1 MITSRVKIFF
11 FIIFPLINNAS
22 ADERNLK
29 ISLNLNI
36 EGYPINI
43 NDVEKKIIKNNS
55 NFNLLELVS
64 PILKKNFSSRDYK
77 KNDQL
82 FYIKMKYKF

>member
-1 MITSRVKIFF
+1 MKYFF
-11 FIIFPLINNAS
+11 FIIFLLINNAS
-22 ADERNLK
+22 ADEGNLK

-36 EGYPINI
+36 EGYPIYI
-43 NDVEKKIIKNNS
+43 NDVEKKIIKNKS

>member
-1 MITSRVKIFF
+1 MKIFF
-11 FIIFPLINNAS
+11 IIIFLLINNAS
-22 ADERNLK
+22 ADEGNIK

-36 EGYPINI
+36 EGYPIYI

-55 NFNLLELVS
+55 NFNLFELLS
-64 PILKKNFSSRDYK
+64 PVLKKNFSSRDYK
-77 KNDQL
+77 KNNQL

>member
-1 MITSRVKIFF
+1 VKIFF

-29 ISLNLNI
+29 IFLNLNI

>member
-1 MITSRVKIFF
+1 MKIFF

-22 ADERNLK
+22 ADERNL
-29 ISLNLNI
+29 NI
-36 EGYPINI
+36 IYILRVESFENI

>member
-1 MITSRVKIFF
+1 MNNLFYLRY

>member
-1 MITSRVKIFF
+1 VKIFF

>member
-1 MITSRVKIFF
+1 MLRVKIFF
-11 FIIFPLINNAS
+11 IIIFLLINNAS
-22 ADERNLK
+22 ADEGNIK

-36 EGYPINI
+36 EGYPIYI

-55 NFNLLELVS
+55 NFNLFELLS
-64 PILKKNFSSRDYK
+64 PVLKKNFSSRDYK
-77 KNDQL
+77 KNNQL

>member
-1 MITSRVKIFF
+1 MKIF
-11 FIIFPLINNAS
+11 FIIFLLINNAS
-22 ADERNLK
+22 ADEGNIK

-36 EGYPINI
+36 EGYPIYI

-55 NFNLLELVS
+55 NFNLFELLS
-64 PILKKNFSSRDYK
+64 PVFKKNFSSRDYK
-77 KNDQL
+77 KNNQL

>member
-1 MITSRVKIFF
+1 MKIFF

>member
-1 MITSRVKIFF
+1 MLRVKIFF
-11 FIIFPLINNAS
+11 IIIFLLINNAS
-22 ADERNLK
+22 ADEGNIK

-36 EGYPINI
+36 EGYPIYI
-43 NDVEKKIIKNNS
+43 NDVEKKIIKNNL

-77 KNDQL
+77 KNNQL

>member
-1 MITSRVKIFF
+1 VKIFF
-11 FIIFPLINNAS
+11 IIIFLLINNAS
-22 ADERNLK
+22 ADEGNIK

-36 EGYPINI
+36 EGYPIYI

-77 KNDQL
+77 KNNQL

>member
-1 MITSRVKIFF
+1 MKFYF
-11 FIIFPLINNAS
+11 FITIFLFFSNVWA
-22 ADERNLK
+22 EEKKLK

-36 EGYPINI
+36 EEYPIYI
-43 NDVEKKIIKNNS
+43 NDIGKKINKNNS
-55 NFNLLELVS
+55 NINLLKLVD

-77 KNDQL
+77 EKNQF

>member
-1 MITSRVKIFF
+1 MKIFF
-11 FIIFPLINNAS
+11 IIIFLLINNAS
-22 ADERNLK
+22 ADEGNIK

-36 EGYPINI
+36 EEYPIYI
-43 NDVEKKIIKNNS
+43 NDIGKKINKNNS
-55 NFNLLELVS
+55 NINLLKLVD

-77 KNDQL
+77 EKNQF

>member
-1 MITSRVKIFF
+1 MRIYLF
-11 FIIFPLINNAS
+11 FIIFLFINNAR
-22 ADERNLK
+22 ADVGNLK

-36 EGYPINI
+36 EGYPIYI

>member
-1 MITSRVKIFF
+1 MKIFF
-11 FIIFPLINNAS
+11 FIIFLLINNAS
-22 ADERNLK
+22 ADEGNIK

-36 EGYPINI
+36 EGYPIYI

-55 NFNLLELVS
+55 NFNLFELLS
-64 PILKKNFSSRDYK
+64 PVMKKNFSSRDYK

>member
-1 MITSRVKIFF
+1 MKIFF
-11 FIIFPLINNAS
+11 IIIFLLINNAS
-22 ADERNLK
+22 ADEGNIK

-36 EGYPINI
+36 EGYPIYI

>member
-1 MITSRVKIFF
+1 MLRVKIFF
-11 FIIFPLINNAS
+11 IIIFLLINNAS
-22 ADERNLK
+22 ADEGNIK

-36 EGYPINI
+36 EGYPIYI

-55 NFNLLELVS
+55 NFNLFELLS
-64 PILKKNFSSRDYK
+64 PVMKKNFSSRDYK
-77 KNDQL
+77 KNNQL

>member
-1 MITSRVKIFF
+1 MKIFF

-43 NDVEKKIIKNNS
+43 NDVEKKIIKNKS
-55 NFNLLELVS
+55 NFNLLELVI
-64 PILKKNFSSRDYK
+64 PILKKNFLSRDYK

>member
-11 FIIFPLINNAS
+11 IIIFLLINNAS
-22 ADERNLK
+22 ADEGNIK

-36 EGYPINI
+36 EGYPIYI

-55 NFNLLELVS
+55 NFNLFELLS
-64 PILKKNFSSRDYK
+64 PVFKKNFSSRDYK
-77 KNDQL
+77 KNNQL

>member
-1 MITSRVKIFF
+1 VKIFF

-43 NDVEKKIIKNNS
+43 NDVEKKIIKNKS